1 MENQEELSRA
11 LTTITRL
18 RNLLE
23 ERGIELPPEIEE
35 SIEDQLET
43 YDRYLAYLQNV
54 ELRKLREQKEDL
66 GSALEIIEEKYGADS
81 PDVRRAF
88 RKAQNTIEKEIQEI
102 ETREPEDMMADP
114 DWI

>member
-1 MENQEELSRA
+1 MVMENQEELSRA

-54 ELRKLREQKEDL
+54 ELRKL
-66 GSALEIIEEKYGADS
+66 SALEIIEEKYGADS